1 MGEETGLIDDLRAR
15 VQELENKVEA
25 LRISRRVL
33 MSLIETS
40 EKEKKHHLNQLASQ
54 NEKLQK
60 NNSRYARAIMHQQVK
75 ITELEEQLTSV
86 LAAKNKTGNS
96 FT

>member
-1 MGEETGLIDDLRAR
+1 MGEETSLIDELRAR
-15 VQELENKVEA
+15 VQELENRVEA

-33 MSLIETS
+33 MTLIETI
-40 EKEKKHHLNQLASQ
+40 EKEKKQHLSQLTSRNQ
-54 NEKLQK
+54 ELQK
-60 NNSRYARAIMHQQVK
+60 NNSRYARSLMCQHTRIN
-75 ITELEEQLTSV
+75 ELEEQLNAL